1 LDPKGT
7 NPLVKLP
14 EVLAVGFTG
23 HRKVPYETKSR
34 QVIRDFLAKQKESH
48 HGVMY
53 GISSAAAGGDQLF
66 AESCIELNIPL
77 RILLPRPAE
86 QFRADFDEA
95 SWQRTVRIM
104 ENAISVEVTG
114 KYEDRNEQ
122 YYDCGIQT
130 VAESQ
135 LLVTL
140 WDGQPSRGIGGT
152 QEIVSY
158 ARKTGHPIAWIH
170 SETGALQ
177 FLNKEALK
185 LIDTSSELEFLNGL
199 PDLGV
204 TVSVDMGPNASLAA
218 PVVTSRDLA
227 QAWLDKADKNA
238 NRFAPQA
245 RRVASVPIVYT
256 AAAAVM
262 AGVAPEIPGAA
273 PWLGISAALGIF
285 SLAMPAILRL
295 HARQALWAR
304 TRTAAEITRSVLVT
318 WSTPRPYEVIG
329 AEAAPWLSG
338 ILRSL
343 NFLKMEDNRRAATPL
358 SDFKQEYRRDR
369 VAHQIEYFSHQA
381 RKAERQER
389 RYAALGWTCGALAT
403 LIAVA
408 CLSGGLQWLENHGF
422 TGRQWLAFAMS
433 ALFEVA
439 TMAGAFAALK
449 DCARRRR
456 RYRELSHALRR
467 WDNQLEALN
476 TWNSVLRVVERIERA
491 LIVELF
497 EWRSLVLGAASHKG

>member
-1 LDPKGT
+1 MPLDPKGT
-7 NPLVKLP
+7 NPLVQLP

-34 QVIRDFLAKQKESH
+34 QVIRDFLAQQKESH

-53 GISSAAAGGDQLF
+53 GICSVAAGGDQLF

-95 SWQRTVRIM
+95 SWQRTAHIIA
-104 ENAISVEVTG
+104 NAISVEVTG
-114 KYEDRNEQ
+114 RHEAQNEQ

-135 LLVTL
+135 LLVAL

-185 LIDTSSELEFLNGL
+185 LIDTSSELEFLNQL
-199 PDLGV
+199 PDAGV
-204 TVSVDMGPNASLAA
+204 VPSGDS
-218 PVVTSRDLA
+218 SRDLA
-227 QAWLDKADKNA
+227 QAWLDKADANA

-285 SLAMPAILRL
+285 SLALPSVLRL
-295 HARQALWAR
+295 HTRQALWAR
-304 TRTAAEITRSVLVT
+304 TRTAAEIARSVLVT
-318 WSTPRPYEVIG
+318 WRTPRQYEVIG
-329 AEAAPWLSG
+329 AEVAPWLSG

-343 NFLKMEDNRRAATPL
+343 NFLKMEDNHGAETPL

-369 VAHQIEYFSHQA
+369 VAHQIEYFSRQA
-381 RKAERQER
+381 RKAEHQER
-389 RYAALGWTCGALAT
+389 RYAMLGKVCGAVAT
-403 LIAVA
+403 LIAIS

-422 TGRQWLAFAMS
+422 SGRQWLAFAMS
-433 ALFEVA
+433 ALFEIA
-439 TMAGAFAALK
+439 TMAGAFAAMK

-467 WDNQLEALN
+467 WDTQLEALN

>member
-1 LDPKGT
+1 MPLYPKGT
-7 NPLVKLP
+7 NPVVRLP

-23 HRKVPYETKSR
+23 HRTVPYEAKSR
-34 QVIRDFLAKQKESH
+34 QVIRDFLARQKASH
-48 HGVMY
+48 LGIVY
-53 GISSAAAGGDQLF
+53 GISSAASGGDQLF
-66 AESCIELNIPL
+66 AESCLELEIPL
-77 RILLPRPAE
+77 RILLPRPAG
-86 QFRADFDEA
+86 QFRADFDDT
-95 SWQRTVRIM
+95 SWQRTLRIM
-104 ENAISVEVTG
+104 EKAISVEVTG
-114 KYEDRNEQ
+114 RHESQTEQ

-135 LLVTL
+135 LLVAL
-140 WDGQPSRGIGGT
+140 WDGLPARGAGGT
-152 QEIVSY
+152 QEMVSY

-170 SETGALQ
+170 SETGVLQ

-199 PDLGV
+199 PDVG
-204 TVSVDMGPNASLAA
+204 TSASVAA
-218 PVVTSRDLA
+218 PAAKSRDLA
-227 QAWLDKADKNA
+227 QAWLDKADANA

-285 SLAMPAILRL
+285 SLALPAALRL

-318 WSTPRPYEVIG
+318 WRTPRPYEVIG
-329 AEAAPWLSG
+329 AEVAPWLSG

-343 NFLKMEDNRRAATPL
+343 NFLKMEDNHGVEIPL

-369 VAHQIEYFSHQA
+369 VAHQIEYFSRQA

-389 RYAALGWTCGALAT
+389 RYAALGWICGALAT

-408 CLSGGLQWLENHGF
+408 CLSGGLQWLVNHGF
-422 TGRQWLAFAMS
+422 SGRQWLAFAMS

-439 TMAGAFAALK
+439 TMAGAFAAMK

-467 WDNQLEALN
+467 WDTQLEALN

-497 EWRSLVLGAASHKG
+497 EWRSLVLGSASHKG

>member
-1 LDPKGT
+1 MPLNPKGT
-7 NPLVKLP
+7 NPLVQLP

-34 QVIRDFLAKQKESH
+34 QVIRDFLAQQKESH

-53 GISSAAAGGDQLF
+53 GVCSAAAGADQLF

-95 SWQRTVRIM
+95 SWQRTAHII

-114 KYEDRNEQ
+114 RHEAQNEQ

-135 LLVTL
+135 LLVAL

-170 SETGALQ
+170 SETGVLQ

-204 TVSVDMGPNASLAA
+204 TVPGAN
-218 PVVTSRDLA
+218 SRDLA
-227 QAWLDKADKNA
+227 QAWLDKADANA

-285 SLAMPAILRL
+285 SLALPAVLRL

-304 TRTAAEITRSVLVT
+304 TRTAAEIARSVLVT
-318 WSTPRPYEVIG
+318 WRTPRQYEVIG
-329 AEAAPWLSG
+329 AEVAPWLSG

-343 NFLKMEDNRRAATPL
+343 NFLKMEDNHRAETPL

-369 VAHQIEYFSHQA
+369 VAHQIEYFSRQA
-381 RKAERQER
+381 RKAEHQER
-389 RYAALGWTCGALAT
+389 RYAMLGKVCGAVAT
-403 LIAVA
+403 LIAIC
-408 CLSGGLQWLENHGF
+408 CLSGGLQWLEIHGF
-422 TGRQWLAFAMS
+422 SGRQWLAFAMS
-433 ALFEVA
+433 ALFEIA
-439 TMAGAFAALK
+439 TMAGAFAAMK

-467 WDNQLEALN
+467 WDTQLEALN

-491 LIVELF
+491 LVVELF
-497 EWRSLVLGAASHKG
+497 EWRSLVLGAGSHKG

>member
-1 LDPKGT
+1 MPLDPKGT
-7 NPLVKLP
+7 NPLVQLP

-34 QVIRDFLAKQKESH
+34 QVIRDFLAQQKESH

-53 GISSAAAGGDQLF
+53 GICSVAAGGDQLF

-95 SWQRTVRIM
+95 SWQRTAHIIA
-104 ENAISVEVTG
+104 NAISVEVTG
-114 KYEDRNEQ
+114 RHEAQNEQ

-135 LLVTL
+135 LLVAL

-170 SETGALQ
+170 SETGVLQ

-185 LIDTSSELEFLNGL
+185 LIDTSSELEFLNQL
-199 PDLGV
+199 PDAGV
-204 TVSVDMGPNASLAA
+204 ALPGA
-218 PVVTSRDLA
+218 TSRDLA
-227 QAWLDKADKNA
+227 QAWLDKADANA

-262 AGVAPEIPGAA
+262 AGMAPEIPGAA

-285 SLAMPAILRL
+285 SLAMPAVLRL

-304 TRTAAEITRSVLVT
+304 TRTAAEIARSVLVT
-318 WSTPRPYEVIG
+318 WRTPRQYEVIG
-329 AEAAPWLSG
+329 AEVAPWLSG

-343 NFLKMEDNRRAATPL
+343 NFLKMEDNHGAETPL

-369 VAHQIEYFSHQA
+369 VAHQIEYFSRQA
-381 RKAERQER
+381 RKAEHQER
-389 RYAALGWTCGALAT
+389 RYAMLGKICGGVAT
-403 LIAVA
+403 LIAIS

-422 TGRQWLAFAMS
+422 SGRQWLAFAMS
-433 ALFEVA
+433 ALFEIA
-439 TMAGAFAALK
+439 TMAGAFAAMK

-467 WDNQLEALN
+467 WDTQLEALN
-476 TWNSVLRVVERIERA
+476 TWNSVLHVVERIERA
-491 LIVELF
+491 LVVELF

>member
-1 LDPKGT
+1 MSLHPKGT
-7 NPLVKLP
+7 NPLVQLP

-34 QVIRDFLAKQKESH
+34 QVIREFLARQKESH
-48 HGVMY
+48 HGILY
-53 GISSAAAGGDQLF
+53 GVSSAAAGGDQLF
-66 AESCIELNIPL
+66 AESCLELDIPL

-86 QFRADFDEA
+86 QFRADFDDT
-95 SWQRTVRIM
+95 SWLRTVRIM

-114 KYEDRNEQ
+114 RHEAQNEQ

-135 LLVTL
+135 LLVAL

-170 SETGALQ
+170 SETGVLQ

-199 PDLGV
+199 PDV
-204 TVSVDMGPNASLAA
+204 GPNASVVA
-218 PVVTSRDLA
+218 PGRSSRDLA
-227 QAWLDKADKNA
+227 QAWLDKADGNA

-262 AGVAPEIPGAA
+262 AGVAPEFPGAV

-285 SLAMPAILRL
+285 SLALPAALRL
-295 HARQALWAR
+295 HVRQALWAR
-304 TRTAAEITRSVLVT
+304 TRTATEIARSVLVT

-329 AEAAPWLSG
+329 AEVAPWLSG

-343 NFLKMEDNRRAATPL
+343 NFLKMEDNHGVETPL

-369 VAHQIEYFSHQA
+369 VAHQIEYFSRQA

-389 RYAALGWTCGALAT
+389 RYAALGWVSGALAT

-408 CLSGGLQWLENHGF
+408 CLSGGLQWLVDHGF
-422 TGRQWLAFAMS
+422 SGRQWLAFAMS

-439 TMAGAFAALK
+439 TMAGAFAAMK

-467 WDNQLEALN
+467 WDTQLEALN

>member
-1 LDPKGT
+1 MPLIPKGT
-7 NPLVKLP
+7 NPLVQLP

-23 HRKVPYETKSR
+23 HRKVPYEAKSR
-34 QVIRDFLAKQKESH
+34 QVIRDFLAQQKASH
-48 HGVMY
+48 HGILY
-53 GISSAAAGGDQLF
+53 GVSSAAAGGDQLF
-66 AESCIELNIPL
+66 AESCLELSIPL

-86 QFRADFDEA
+86 QFRADFDDT
-95 SWQRTVRIM
+95 SWQRTVHIM

-114 KYEDRNEQ
+114 RFEARDEQ

-135 LLVTL
+135 LLVAL
-140 WDGQPSRGIGGT
+140 WDGQPARGIGGT
-152 QEIVSY
+152 QDIVSY

-170 SETGALQ
+170 SETGVLQ

-185 LIDTSSELEFLNGL
+185 LIEKGSELEFLNGL
-199 PDLGV
+199 PDV
-204 TVSVDMGPNASLAA
+204 GPNASVVA
-218 PVVTSRDLA
+218 PGRSSRDLA
-227 QAWLDKADKNA
+227 QAWLDKADGNA

-285 SLAMPAILRL
+285 SLAMPAVLRL

-304 TRTAAEITRSVLVT
+304 TRTAAEIARSVLVT

-343 NFLKMEDNRRAATPL
+343 NFLKMEDNRRAQTPL

-369 VAHQIEYFSHQA
+369 VAHQIEYFSRQA
-381 RKAERQER
+381 RRAERQGR
-389 RYAALGWTCGALAT
+389 RYAMLGWVCGAVAT
-403 LIAVA
+403 LIAIV
-408 CLSGGLQWLENHGF
+408 CLSGGLQWLVNHGF
-422 TGRQWLAFAMS
+422 SGRQWLAFAMS

-439 TMAGAFAALK
+439 TMAGAFAAVK

>member
-1 LDPKGT
+1 MPLIPKGT
-7 NPLVKLP
+7 NPLVQLP

-34 QVIRDFLAKQKESH
+34 QVIRDFLARQKDSH

-53 GISSAAAGGDQLF
+53 GVSSAASGADQLF
-66 AESCIELNIPL
+66 AESCLELNIPL
-77 RILLPRPAE
+77 RVLLPRPADL
-86 QFRADFDEA
+86 FRADFDDA
-95 SWQRTVRIM
+95 SWLRTVRIM
-104 ENAISVEVTG
+104 ENAISIEVTG
-114 KYEDRNEQ
+114 KHEAQNEQ

-135 LLVTL
+135 LLVAL
-140 WDGQPSRGIGGT
+140 WDGQPSRGVGGT

-170 SETGALQ
+170 SETGVLQ

-199 PDLGV
+199 PDV
-204 TVSVDMGPNASLAA
+204 GPNASVA
-218 PVVTSRDLA
+218 PSGRSSRDLA
-227 QAWLDKADKNA
+227 QAWLDKADGNA

-273 PWLGISAALGIF
+273 PWLGISAVLGIF
-285 SLAMPAILRL
+285 SLAMPAVLRL

-304 TRTAAEITRSVLVT
+304 TRTAAEIARSVLVT
-318 WSTPRPYEVIG
+318 WGTPRPYEVIG
-329 AEAAPWLSG
+329 AEVAPWLSG

-343 NFLKMEDNRRAATPL
+343 NFLKMEGNHGVETPL

-369 VAHQIEYFSHQA
+369 VAHQIEYFSRQA

-389 RYAALGWTCGALAT
+389 RYAALGWVCGGLAT

-408 CLSGGLQWLENHGF
+408 CLSGGLQWLVDHGF
-422 TGRQWLAFAMS
+422 SGRQWLAFAMS

-439 TMAGAFAALK
+439 TMAGAFAAMK

-456 RYRELSHALRR
+456 RYREISHALRR
-467 WDNQLEALN
+467 WDAQLEALN

>member
-1 LDPKGT
+1 MPLYPKGT
-7 NPLVKLP
+7 NPLVQLP

-34 QVIRDFLAKQKESH
+34 QVIRDFLARQKESH

-53 GISSAAAGGDQLF
+53 GISSAASGGDQLF

-77 RILLPRPAE
+77 RILLPRPAD
-86 QFRADFDEA
+86 QFRTDFDDT
-95 SWQRTVRIM
+95 SWQRTVHIM

-114 KYEDRNEQ
+114 WHETKTEQ

-135 LLVTL
+135 LLVAL
-140 WDGQPSRGIGGT
+140 WDGRPARGAGGT
-152 QEIVSY
+152 QEMVSY
-158 ARKTGHPIAWIH
+158 ARKTGHPVAWIQ
-170 SETGALQ
+170 SETGELQ
-177 FLNKEALK
+177 WINKEALK
-185 LIDTSSELEFLNGL
+185 LIDSSDELEFLNRL
-199 PDLGV
+199 PDVGV
-204 TVSVDMGPNASLAA
+204 APPAAS
-218 PVVTSRDLA
+218 SRDLA
-227 QAWLDKADKNA
+227 QAWLDKADGNA

-285 SLAMPAILRL
+285 SLALPTALRL

-318 WSTPRPYEVIG
+318 WNTPRPYDVIG
-329 AEAAPWLSG
+329 AEVAPWLSG

-343 NFLKMEDNRRAATPL
+343 NFLKMEDNHRAETPL
-358 SDFKQEYRRDR
+358 ADFKQEYRRDR
-369 VAHQIEYFSHQA
+369 VAHQIEYFSRQA
-381 RKAERQER
+381 KKAERQER
-389 RYAALGWTCGALAT
+389 RYAMLGWVCGAVAT

-422 TGRQWLAFAMS
+422 SGRQWLAFLMS

-439 TMAGAFAALK
+439 TMAGAFAAMK

-467 WDNQLEALN
+467 WDTQLEALN

-491 LIVELF
+491 LVVELF

>member
-1 LDPKGT
+1 MPSDPKGT
-7 NPLVKLP
+7 NPLVQLP

-34 QVIRDFLAKQKESH
+34 QVIRDFLAQQKESH

-53 GISSAAAGGDQLF
+53 GICSAAAGGDQLF
-66 AESCIELNIPL
+66 AESCIELKIPL

-86 QFRADFDEA
+86 QFRADFDDA
-95 SWQRTVRIM
+95 SWQRSVHIM

-114 KYEDRNEQ
+114 QYEARNEQ
-122 YYDCGIQT
+122 FYDCGIQT

-135 LLVTL
+135 LLVAL
-140 WDGQPSRGIGGT
+140 WDGQPSRGVGGT
-152 QEIVSY
+152 QEIVSF

-185 LIDTSSELEFLNGL
+185 LIDTSSELEFLNQL
-199 PDLGV
+199 PDAGV
-204 TVSVDMGPNASLAA
+204 ALPGDS
-218 PVVTSRDLA
+218 SRDLA
-227 QAWLDKADKNA
+227 QAWLDKADANA

-285 SLAMPAILRL
+285 SLTLPSVLRL
-295 HARQALWAR
+295 HTRQALWAR
-304 TRTAAEITRSVLVT
+304 TRTAAEIARSVLVT
-318 WSTPRPYEVIG
+318 WRTPRQYEVIG
-329 AEAAPWLSG
+329 AEVAPWLSG
-338 ILRSL
+338 ILRSF
-343 NFLKMEDNRRAATPL
+343 NFLKMEDNHRAETPL

-369 VAHQIEYFSHQA
+369 VAHQIEYFSRQA
-381 RKAERQER
+381 RKAEHQER
-389 RYAALGWTCGALAT
+389 RYAMLGRVCGAVAT
-403 LIAVA
+403 LIAIS

-422 TGRQWLAFAMS
+422 SGRQWLAFAMS
-433 ALFEVA
+433 ALFEIA
-439 TMAGAFAALK
+439 TMAGAFAAMK

-467 WDNQLEALN
+467 WDTQLEALN

-491 LIVELF
+491 LVVELF
-497 EWRSLVLGAASHKG
+497 EWRSLVLGAGSHKG

>member
-1 LDPKGT
+1 MPSDPKGT
-7 NPLVKLP
+7 NPLVQLP

-34 QVIRDFLAKQKESH
+34 QVIRDFLAQQKESH

-53 GISSAAAGGDQLF
+53 GICSAAAGGDQLF
-66 AESCIELNIPL
+66 AESCIELKIPL

-86 QFRADFDEA
+86 QFRADFDDA
-95 SWQRTVRIM
+95 SWQRSVHIM
-104 ENAISVEVTG
+104 ENAISVEITG
-114 KYEDRNEQ
+114 QYEARNEQ
-122 YYDCGIQT
+122 FYDCGIQT

-135 LLVTL
+135 LLVAL
-140 WDGQPSRGIGGT
+140 WDGQPSRGVGGT
-152 QEIVSY
+152 QEIVSF

-185 LIDTSSELEFLNGL
+185 LIDTSSELEFLNQL
-199 PDLGV
+199 PDAGV
-204 TVSVDMGPNASLAA
+204 ALPGDS
-218 PVVTSRDLA
+218 SRDLA
-227 QAWLDKADKNA
+227 QAWLDKADANA

-285 SLAMPAILRL
+285 SLTLPSVLRL
-295 HARQALWAR
+295 HTRQALWAR
-304 TRTAAEITRSVLVT
+304 TRTAAEIARSVLVT
-318 WSTPRPYEVIG
+318 WRTPRQYEVIG
-329 AEAAPWLSG
+329 AEVAPWLSG
-338 ILRSL
+338 ILRSF
-343 NFLKMEDNRRAATPL
+343 NFLKMEDNHRAETPL

-369 VAHQIEYFSHQA
+369 VAHQIEYFSRQA
-381 RKAERQER
+381 RKAEHQER
-389 RYAALGWTCGALAT
+389 RYAMLGKVCGAVAT
-403 LIAVA
+403 LIAIS

-422 TGRQWLAFAMS
+422 SGRQWLAFAMS
-433 ALFEVA
+433 ALFEIA
-439 TMAGAFAALK
+439 TMAGAFAAMK

-467 WDNQLEALN
+467 WDTQLEALN

-491 LIVELF
+491 LVVELF
-497 EWRSLVLGAASHKG
+497 EWRSLVLGAGSHKG

>member
-1 LDPKGT
+1 MPSNPKGT
-7 NPLVKLP
+7 NPLVQLP

-23 HRKVPYETKSR
+23 HRKVPYESKSR
-34 QVIRDFLAKQKESH
+34 QVIRDFLAHQKESH
-48 HGVMY
+48 HGILY
-53 GISSAAAGGDQLF
+53 GISSVAAGGDQLF
-66 AESCIELNIPL
+66 AESCIELDIPL
-77 RILLPRPAE
+77 RVLLPRPAE
-86 QFRADFDEA
+86 QFRADFDDA
-95 SWQRTVRIM
+95 AWQRTARII
-104 ENAISVEVTG
+104 EKAISVEVTG
-114 KYEDRNEQ
+114 RFEKQNEQ

-135 LLVTL
+135 LLVAL
-140 WDGQPSRGIGGT
+140 WDGQPSRGAGGT
-152 QEIVSY
+152 QEMVSY
-158 ARKTGHPIAWIH
+158 ARKTGHPVAWIH
-170 SETGALQ
+170 SETAELQ
-177 FLNKEALK
+177 WLNKETLK
-185 LIDTSSELEFLNGL
+185 LIDTSSELEFLNHLSDAGIAL
-199 PDLGV
+199 PG
-204 TVSVDMGPNASLAA
+204 AS
-218 PVVTSRDLA
+218 SRELA
-227 QAWLDKADKNA
+227 QAWLDKADANA

-285 SLAMPAILRL
+285 SLALPSALRL

-304 TRTAAEITRSVLVT
+304 TRTAAEIARSVLVT
-318 WSTPRPYEVIG
+318 WRTPRLYEAIG
-329 AEAAPWLSG
+329 AEVAPWLAG

-343 NFLKMEDNRRAATPL
+343 NFLKMEDNRRVETPL

-369 VAHQIEYFSHQA
+369 VAHQIEYFSRQA

-389 RYAALGWTCGALAT
+389 RYALVGKVCGGVAT

-408 CLSGGLQWLENHGF
+408 CLSGGLQWLANHGF
-422 TGRQWLAFAMS
+422 SGRQWLAFAMS
-433 ALFEVA
+433 ALFEVS
-439 TMAGAFAALK
+439 TMAGAFAAMK

-467 WDNQLEALN
+467 WDTQLEALN

-491 LIVELF
+491 LVVELF

>member
-1 LDPKGT
+1 MPLDPKGT
-7 NPLVKLP
+7 NPLVQLP
-14 EVLAVGFTG
+14 AVLAVGFTG

-34 QVIRDFLAKQKESH
+34 QVIRDFLARQKESH
-48 HGVMY
+48 HGILC

-66 AESCIELNIPL
+66 AESCLELNIPL

-86 QFRADFDEA
+86 QFRADFEEA

-104 ENAISVEVTG
+104 EKAISVEVTG
-114 KYEDRNEQ
+114 RHEARNEQ

-135 LLVTL
+135 LLVAL

-170 SETGALQ
+170 SETGVLQ
-177 FLNKEALK
+177 FLNKEVLK

-199 PDLGV
+199 PDVGV
-204 TVSVDMGPNASLAA
+204 A
-218 PVVTSRDLA
+218 PPGANSRDLA
-227 QAWLDKADKNA
+227 QAWLDKADENA

-262 AGVAPEIPGAA
+262 AGVAPEFPGAA
-273 PWLGISAALGIF
+273 PWLAISAALGIF
-285 SLAMPAILRL
+285 SLALPAALRL

-304 TRTAAEITRSVLVT
+304 TRTAAEIARSVLVT
-318 WSTPRPYEVIG
+318 WRTPRPYEVIG
-329 AEAAPWLSG
+329 AEVAPWLSG

-343 NFLKMEDNRRAATPL
+343 NFLKMEDNHRVETPL

-369 VAHQIEYFSHQA
+369 VAHQIEYFSRQA

-389 RYAALGWTCGALAT
+389 RYAALGWICGVLAT

-408 CLSGGLQWLENHGF
+408 CLSGGLQWLANHGF
-422 TGRQWLAFAMS
+422 SGRQWLAFTMS

-439 TMAGAFAALK
+439 TMAGAFASMK

-456 RYRELSHALRR
+456 RYRELSQALRR
-467 WDNQLEALN
+467 WDTQLEALN

>member
-1 LDPKGT
+1 MPLNPKGT
-7 NPLVKLP
+7 NPLVQLP

-34 QVIRDFLAKQKESH
+34 QVIRDFLAQQKESH
-48 HGVMY
+48 HGILY

-66 AESCIELNIPL
+66 AESCLELNIPL

-86 QFRADFDEA
+86 QFRADFDDT
-95 SWQRTVRIM
+95 SWLRTVRIM

-114 KYEDRNEQ
+114 RHEAQNEQ

-135 LLVTL
+135 LLVAL
-140 WDGQPSRGIGGT
+140 WDGQPSRGTGGT

-170 SETGALQ
+170 SETGVLQ

-199 PDLGV
+199 PDVGV
-204 TVSVDMGPNASLAA
+204 A
-218 PVVTSRDLA
+218 PPGANSRDLA
-227 QAWLDKADKNA
+227 QAWLDKADENA

-285 SLAMPAILRL
+285 SLALPAALRL

-304 TRTAAEITRSVLVT
+304 TRTAAEIARSVLVT
-318 WSTPRPYEVIG
+318 WRTPRPYEVIG
-329 AEAAPWLSG
+329 AEVAPWLSG

-343 NFLKMEDNRRAATPL
+343 NFLKMEDNHRVETPL

-369 VAHQIEYFSHQA
+369 VAHQIEYFSRQA

-389 RYAALGWTCGALAT
+389 RYATLGRVCGALAT

-408 CLSGGLQWLENHGF
+408 CLSGGLQWLANHGF
-422 TGRQWLAFAMS
+422 SGRQWLAFAMS

-439 TMAGAFAALK
+439 TMAGAFAAMK

-456 RYRELSHALRR
+456 RYRELSLALRG
-467 WDNQLEALN
+467 WDTQLEALN
-476 TWNSVLRVVERIERA
+476 TWNAVLLVVERIERA

-497 EWRSLVLGAASHKG
+497 EWRSLVLVAASHKG

>member
-1 LDPKGT
+1 MPFDPKGT
-7 NPLVKLP
+7 IPLVQLP

-48 HGVMY
+48 HGVLY
-53 GISSAAAGGDQLF
+53 GVSSAAAGGDQLF
-66 AESCIELNIPL
+66 AESCLELNIPL

-86 QFRADFDEA
+86 QFRADFDET
-95 SWQRTVRIM
+95 SWLRTVRII

-114 KYEDRNEQ
+114 RHEAQNEQ

-135 LLVTL
+135 LLVAL
-140 WDGQPSRGIGGT
+140 WDGQPSRGTGGT

-158 ARKTGHPIAWIH
+158 ARKTGLPVAWIH
-170 SETGALQ
+170 SETGVLQ

-199 PDLGV
+199 PDG
-204 TVSVDMGPNASLAA
+204 SVAVPGANSH
-218 PVVTSRDLA
+218 DLA
-227 QAWLDKADKNA
+227 QAWLDKADANA

-285 SLAMPAILRL
+285 SLALPSVLRL
-295 HARQALWAR
+295 HTRQALWAR
-304 TRTAAEITRSVLVT
+304 TRTAAEIARSVLVT
-318 WSTPRPYEVIG
+318 WRTPRPYEVIG
-329 AEAAPWLSG
+329 AEVAPWLSG

-343 NFLKMEDNRRAATPL
+343 NFLKMEDNRSGETPL

-369 VAHQIEYFSHQA
+369 VAHQIEYFSRQA

-389 RYAALGWTCGALAT
+389 RYAMLGKICGGVAT
-403 LIAVA
+403 LIAIA

-422 TGRQWLAFAMS
+422 SGRQWLAFAMS
-433 ALFEVA
+433 ALFEIA
-439 TMAGAFAALK
+439 TMAGAFAAMK

-467 WDNQLEALN
+467 WDTQLEALN

>member
-1 LDPKGT
+1 MPLDPKGT
-7 NPLVKLP
+7 NPLVQLP

-34 QVIRDFLAKQKESH
+34 QVIRDFLAQQKESH

-66 AESCIELNIPL
+66 AESCIELSIPL

-86 QFRADFDEA
+86 QFRADFDDA
-95 SWQRTVRIM
+95 SWQRTARII

-114 KYEDRNEQ
+114 RHEARNEQ

-135 LLVTL
+135 LLIAL
-140 WDGQPSRGIGGT
+140 WDGEPSRGIGGT

-199 PDLGV
+199 PDAGV
-204 TVSVDMGPNASLAA
+204 ALPGAS
-218 PVVTSRDLA
+218 SRDLA
-227 QAWLDKADKNA
+227 QAWLDKADANA

-262 AGVAPEIPGAA
+262 AGMAPEIPGAA

-285 SLAMPAILRL
+285 SLAMPAVLRL

-304 TRTAAEITRSVLVT
+304 TRTAAEIARSVLVT
-318 WSTPRPYEVIG
+318 WRTPRQYEVIG
-329 AEAAPWLSG
+329 AEVAPWLSG

-343 NFLKMEDNRRAATPL
+343 NYLKMEDNHGAETPL

-369 VAHQIEYFSHQA
+369 VAHQIEYFSRQA
-381 RKAERQER
+381 RKAEHQER
-389 RYAALGWTCGALAT
+389 RYATLGKVCGVLAT

-408 CLSGGLQWLENHGF
+408 CLSGGLQWLVNHGF
-422 TGRQWLAFAMS
+422 SGRQWMAFAMS
-433 ALFEVA
+433 ALFEIA
-439 TMAGAFAALK
+439 TMAGAFAAMK

-467 WDNQLEALN
+467 WDTQLEALN

-491 LIVELF
+491 LVVELF
-497 EWRSLVLGAASHKG
+497 EWRSLVLGAGSHKG

>member
-1 LDPKGT
+1 MPLYPKGT
-7 NPLVKLP
+7 NPLVELP

-23 HRKVPYETKSR
+23 HRKVPYEAKSR
-34 QVIRDFLAKQKESH
+34 QVIRDFLARQKESH
-48 HGVMY
+48 RGVMY
-53 GISSAAAGGDQLF
+53 GVSSAAAGGDQLF
-66 AESCIELNIPL
+66 AESCLELNIPL

-86 QFRADFDEA
+86 QFRADFDDT
-95 SWQRTVRIM
+95 SWLRTERIM
-104 ENAISVEVTG
+104 QNAISVEVTG
-114 KYEDRNEQ
+114 RHESRNEQ

-135 LLVTL
+135 LLVAL

-170 SETGALQ
+170 SETSVLQ
-177 FLNKEALK
+177 FLNKEVLK

-204 TVSVDMGPNASLAA
+204 A
-218 PVVTSRDLA
+218 PPGANSRDLA

-285 SLAMPAILRL
+285 SLALPAALRL

-304 TRTAAEITRSVLVT
+304 TRTAAEIARSVLVT
-318 WSTPRPYEVIG
+318 WRTPRPYEVIG
-329 AEAAPWLSG
+329 AEVAPWLSG

-343 NFLKMEDNRRAATPL
+343 NFLKMEDNHRAETPL

-369 VAHQIEYFSHQA
+369 VAHQIEYFSRQA

-389 RYAALGWTCGALAT
+389 RYAMLGRVCGAVAT
-403 LIAVA
+403 FIAVA
-408 CLSGGLQWLENHGF
+408 CLSGGLQWLVNHGF
-422 TGRQWLAFAMS
+422 SGRQWLAFAMS

-439 TMAGAFAALK
+439 TMAGAFAAMK

-467 WDNQLEALN
+467 WDTQLEALN

>member
-1 LDPKGT
+1 MPLNPRGT
-7 NPLVKLP
+7 NPLVQLP

-34 QVIRDFLAKQKESH
+34 QVIRDFLAQQKESH
-48 HGVMY
+48 HGILY
-53 GISSAAAGGDQLF
+53 GVSSAAAGGDQLF
-66 AESCIELNIPL
+66 AESCIELDIPL

-86 QFRADFDEA
+86 QFRADFDDA
-95 SWQRTVRIM
+95 SWQRTVHIM
-104 ENAISVEVTG
+104 EKAISVEVTG
-114 KYEDRNEQ
+114 RHEARNEQ

-135 LLVTL
+135 LLVAL

-170 SETGALQ
+170 SETGVLQ

-185 LIDTSSELEFLNGL
+185 LIDTSSELEFLNQL
-199 PDLGV
+199 PDAGV
-204 TVSVDMGPNASLAA
+204 APPAAS
-218 PVVTSRDLA
+218 SHDLA
-227 QAWLDKADKNA
+227 QAWLDKADANA

-285 SLAMPAILRL
+285 SLALPSVLRL
-295 HARQALWAR
+295 HTRQALWAR
-304 TRTAAEITRSVLVT
+304 TRTAAEIARSVLVT
-318 WSTPRPYEVIG
+318 WRTPRQYEVIG
-329 AEAAPWLSG
+329 AEVAPWLSG

-343 NFLKMEDNRRAATPL
+343 NFLKMEDNRRAETPL

-369 VAHQIEYFSHQA
+369 VAHQIEYFSRQA
-381 RKAERQER
+381 RKAERQEK
-389 RYAALGWTCGALAT
+389 RYAMLGKVCGAVAT
-403 LIAVA
+403 LIAIS
-408 CLSGGLQWLENHGF
+408 CLSGGLQWLESHGF
-422 TGRQWLAFAMS
+422 SGRQWLAFAMS
-433 ALFEVA
+433 ALFEIA
-439 TMAGAFAALK
+439 TMAGAFAAMK

-456 RYRELSHALRR
+456 RYREISHALRR
-467 WDNQLEALN
+467 WDTQLEALN

-491 LIVELF
+491 LVVELF